1 MGLHRSFLIPFAVL
15 LLIVLDAASVES
27 GSGSTVAS
35 FRSADSA
42 ATKAK
47 PSASSV
53 AEELA
58 KLRKQWVQELHAKQL
73 DQIIALYAP
82 DAAFL
87 SPSGGRFT
95 GRVAIRD
102 LFKNVMD
109 TVTSD
114 LTLHSIVTEN
124 SDDLAYDSGDYSETL
139 VPTKGGPNQH
149 FQGDYLIVFKRQ
161 KDGYWLI
168 VQHLWTFA
176 GTDII
181 PPAK

>member
-1 MGLHRSFLIPFAVL
+1 MRLHRSFLTPFAIL

-27 GSGSTVAS
+27 GSGSKVAS

-42 ATKAK
+42 AAKAK
-47 PSASSV
+47 PGGPSV
-53 AEELA
+53 TEELA
-58 KLRKQWVQELHAKQL
+58 KLREQWVRELHDKQL
-73 DQIIALYAP
+73 DQVIAFYAP

-95 GRVAIRD
+95 GQAAIRG

-114 LTLHSIVTEN
+114 VTLHSIATEN
-124 SDDLAYDSGDYSETL
+124 SGDLAYDSGDYSETL
-139 VPTKGGPNQH
+139 VPVKGGPNQH

-161 KDGYWLI
+161 QDGKWLI
-168 VQHLWTFA
+168 VQHVWTFA
-176 GTDII
+176 GNDII